1 MGTSRFDLRR
11 ASGPLAVLVV
21 AGLLGS
27 GLLRADASASGT
39 APPEPSAFV
48 PVAPTRVLD
57 TRIDVGL
64 PGRFVHRQGRHLV
77 LTGKVAVVMS
87 GNVA

>member
-1 MGTSRFDLRR
+1 MRTSSTRVAVGVAALALVAGTVSITQAV
-11 ASGPLAVLVV
+11 ASGD
-21 AGLLGS
+21 G
-27 GLLRADASASGT
+27 ASA
-39 APPEPSAFV
+39 SAFV